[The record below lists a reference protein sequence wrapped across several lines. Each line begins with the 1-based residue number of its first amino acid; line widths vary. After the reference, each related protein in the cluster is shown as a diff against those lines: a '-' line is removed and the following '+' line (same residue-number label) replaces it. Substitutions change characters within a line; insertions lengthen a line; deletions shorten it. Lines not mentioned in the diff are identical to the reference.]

1 MAERPE
7 ATSAG
12 AREPAEPGGL
22 IVAAADDPE
31 RVTRWLGD
39 RGREARAVVALERD
53 GEGGL
58 AEALDAAPGDAH
70 LVVMVARALPGSV
83 RALCAAPLAR
93 IGSVELVLLRG
104 MEAGRGQDAW
114 LDCAQRAGLYP
125 HEVDEVV
132 VEGLTGVRVRLL
144 PEPPSVGRALGALAE
159 LARHSGSS
167 VRRERPGPRVGVLG
181 AAGEWVRGLAHATVV
196 MPAWAED
203 PVELRAA
210 SADLL
215 LLAPE
220 TGPDGS
226 ASAATS
232 ATAEEPEE
240 GLVAAVDAARAAGA
254 AVLATEGVAPAWQER
269 ASALVPLG
277 PRPVDA
283 ASIGPAAPAAEAVVP
298 ALPEDPGEAA
308 SALVA
313 RGARGEPLCV
323 PALPEAVAQRL
334 DPAVRA
340 LLTRAPEALGEDPLA
355 AWRHGVRVQR
365 AVLGAYDVVA
375 WWRARAG
382 ELARPSPAP
391 PTVTV
396 LAVVD
401 DPAEEQRLHE
411 RLAGQARRPEE
422 LVVVRRGHAARAWPP
437 PRQDEG
443 AVPVVPVTVEQ
454 GASLGAAL
462 AAGTARASG
471 DLLARL
477 APAGWLGPHHLGDLV
492 AAHERSGATVV
503 ARAEGLCYDPEAD
516 ATCHAPPTDGAGAGV
531 TDVGL
536 APETLLVR
544 RDDLAV
550 LGGWAPA
557 VACTNDEVAAHL
569 LAEVARWGG
578 RAYRDHPF
586 GLVRRVP
593 GAAARLTDAGWSAP
607 GLRLDLADC
616 SAAGEG
622 PDG

>member
-1 MAERPE
+1 MAEPLTP
-7 ATSAG
+7 ATA
-12 AREPAEPGGL
+12 PGTV
-22 IVAAADDPE
+22 IAADRP
-31 RVTRWLGD
+31 RRASAW
-39 RGREARAVVALERD
+39 REAHGEHARALVALERD
-53 GEGGL
+53 PVATL
-58 AEALDAAPGDAH
+58 AEALAARSDHEPPPVLIVARVTPPT
-70 LVVMVARALPGSV
+70 LAAVARADLAALP
-83 RALCAAPLAR
+83 ALR
-93 IGSVELVLLRG
+93 LVLLRG
-104 MEAGRGQDAW
+104 LERGRDHDALLAPL
-114 LDCAQRAGLYP
+114 LDAGLRP
-125 HEVDEVV
+125 ESVTATVVDGL
-132 VEGLTGVRVRLL
+132 EGACV
-144 PEPPSVGRALGALAE
+144 ALARTTLPAGPR
-159 LARHSGSS
+159 LAGVAGLAEATMAS
-167 VRRERPGPRVGVLG
+167 VARERPGPRVGVLG

-210 SADLL
+210 SPDLL

-220 TGPDGS
+220 TGPGS
-226 ASAATS
+226 SATAGS

-277 PRPVDA
+277 PHPVDA
-283 ASIGPAAPAAEAVVP
+283 ASVGPAAPAAEAVVP

-313 RGARGEPLCV
+313 RGACGEPLCV
-323 PALPEAVAQRL
+323 PALPGAVAQRL

-340 LLTRAPEALGEDPLA
+340 LLARAPEALGEDPLA

-375 WWRARAG
+375 WWRARAVRL
-382 ELARPSPAP
+382 ERPSPAP
-391 PTVTV
+391 PTVAV

-411 RLAGQARRPEE
+411 RVAGQARRPEE
-422 LVVVRRGHAARAWPP
+422 LVVVRRGHTARAWPP
-437 PRQDEG
+437 PRQDEEAVQ
-443 AVPVVPVTVEQ
+443 AVPVAVEQ

-492 AAHERSGATVV
+492 AAHERSGSTVV
-503 ARAEGLCYDPEAD
+503 ARAVGLCYDPEAD
-516 ATCHAPPTDGAGAGV
+516 VTCHAPPTDGPGAGV

-544 RDDLAV
+544 RDDLAA

-557 VACTNDEVAAHL
+557 AARTDDEVSAHL

-586 GLVRRVP
+586 GMVRRVP
-593 GAAARLTDAGWSAP
+593 GAAATLTERGWSTP

-616 SAAGEG
+616 SVEERDA
-622 PDG
+622 